1 MSDDKPQSAEFNTV
15 IDAEDTTAN
24 ILPED
29 QRAEP
34 SDAVRQGQEDA
45 KANARAEQKA
55 STSKPNVSLT
65 SADKNLEDA
74 RESAEINAK
83 ADRESQP
90 EQYEIAKNDT
100 TKAGKIRATKAQLN
114 PSGDEN
120 ISDAEIARAAT
131 DGENVHGG
139 TGLSNEE
146 VAERAKNPG
155 KAEEENGKSIA
166 GDGVDEDHIEA
177 TEDAAHANSNE
188 NEHTGEG
195 GIAKELA
202 GPQNQSGKTATTS
215 SEDQADK
222 N

>member
-1 MSDDKPQSAEFNTV
+1 MSDTPQNAEFNTV

-29 QRAEP
+29 QRAQP
-34 SDAVRQGQEDA
+34 SAAQQDGIDTA
-45 KANARAEQKA
+45 KKNAAAERKA
-55 STSKPNVSLT
+55 STSKPVEALG
-65 SADKNLEDA
+65 EDDDNIKDA
-74 RESAEINAK
+74 QESARINAK
-83 ADRESQP
+83 AEADAQS

-100 TKAGKIRATKAQLN
+100 SKAGKVRATKAQLN
-114 PSGDEN
+114 PSGDEK
-120 ISDAEIARAAT
+120 ISDAEITRAAV
-131 DGENVHGG
+131 DGKNVKGG
-139 TGLSNEE
+139 SGLSNEE

-166 GDGVDEDHIEA
+166 GEGVDEDH
-177 TEDAAHANSNE
+177 TEVSEEVAHANSNE

-202 GPQNQSGKTATTS
+202 GPQNQSGKTATTQAD
-215 SEDQADK
+215 DQAHK